1 MTGVRSRAAARVLA
15 EIGQRRVVAVVRAGG
30 AEAALFAAEAL
41 AAGGI
46 DAIEITYTTPD
57 AAEAIRRLSE
67 TRPDLLVGAGTLT
80 TETQALEAV
89 EAGAA
94 FLVSPHTCPSVLDV
108 GDEHGLLAVP
118 GVATPTEIAAV
129 RDRAPLLKL
138 FPASVGGP
146 SLVRALHGPY
156 PDLRLMPTGGVSAG
170 NAAEWVAAGAFA
182 VGAGS
187 DLCPPR
193 AIDARDRDE
202 IVRRARAYVSAL
214 GREDV

>member
-94 FLVSPHTCPSVLDV
+94 FLVSPHTCPPVLDV

>member
-67 TRPDLLVGAGTLT
+67 TRTDLLVGAGTLT
-80 TETQALEAV
+80 TEAQALEAV

-94 FLVSPHTCPSVLDV
+94 FLVSPHTCPPVLDV

-118 GVATPTEIAAV
+118 GVATPTEIAVV

-146 SLVRALHGPY
+146 SLVRALRGPY

-182 VGAGS
+182 IGAGS